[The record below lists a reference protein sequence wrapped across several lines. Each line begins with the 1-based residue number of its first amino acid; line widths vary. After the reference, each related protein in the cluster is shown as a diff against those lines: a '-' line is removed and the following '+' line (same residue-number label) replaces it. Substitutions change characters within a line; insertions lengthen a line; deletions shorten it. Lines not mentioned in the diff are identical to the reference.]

1 MAQRDAWLVVLR
13 ADALEDWLKANH
25 PGIQRKGPKGYKSL
39 CNSDTSLVAY
49 LRWCTH
55 GVEIGAVHR
64 AFVVS
69 AATGTEAA
77 LKGLKEFNAATAKMY
92 QPLHSMAIERVLP
105 GPVYM
110 AEIYDRETSAV
121 EYEPF
126 TPASKDEMLREV
138 QERASQYGEGFDLK
152 VAAFNRAPAT
162 LGRRFIEGTK
172 ENIDFAR
179 SNVDMAAAAEED
191 VRDQMDEVSGMAA
204 GPGFAVGLPQ
214 NMWSPTMLKAYA
226 KGDENA
232 FDQAYLEFK
241 SRARAELQSDQVRKS
256 MLPELSK
263 AAMQRKLTG
272 NPYKAVIPI
281 VSGIAYVE
289 NPIPELVK
297 GSSTPYLRYTRDWEF
312 LAPQS
317 RDRDFEQQVEQQTG
331 ASRSSVRVFR
341 ALGSGKHWVGVALWQ
356 IEEMEDYTEH
366 LLVVTLQSG
375 KSWSVAENKVL
386 RWFSTPS
393 DKPGQHDETGAG
405 GVDFLRWALEY
416 VKQTIAFLK
425 EILERSKGQYA
436 PKPYR
441 IVVGWADPKR
451 ERAYAWLTRL
461 GFRKVADGG
470 NGSPA
475 YILDI
480 EKQAKKNP
488 SAYVANPKKVP
499 DVPIEAAVRSERIG
513 TKTRELTPG
522 VHAVAQ
528 ISSTGKEVWLT
539 HGEQRLFLYLQ
550 DDQGRGSLFYQSF
563 AGTGGK
569 AQGYW
574 FPSGGILADQRGR
587 GVWVIKGNP
596 KTDPGAGR
604 EGLLALYEKANAV
617 LPQSDAETDAF
628 VKKATRLDYDDLMY
642 KDEYEIKPTMKILEE
657 GHANALQSKWATWA
671 YRFWALNALDKT
683 WGKRTFNIKEN
694 PRDLA
699 GRHVPDRYLAGLPTA
714 LRKQRIGEL
723 TQSRDDYKLGDYSE
737 LPTDRIARKM
747 GLVKQSQYTT
757 EAKKRGI
764 EYRGDLRDM
773 AKRVM
778 VFYGHRASARE
789 VSAFA
794 EALRKS
800 FSKGLA
806 AWKSGGHR
814 PGATAQNWAVAR
826 VNSLVVG
833 GKTSWTA
840 DKKLFEVLPAAV
852 RAKIESM
859 RAMRSNPLDPKDDR
873 DLLGWLGEKVLLDVA
888 RASRGAV
895 SRGSRLYGGRESKE
909 AQQEMFQAAAAA
921 ALQYLQK
928 KYDAPALRRF
938 MELDEKEEY
947 GRTASQEREYS
958 YMNQEFESA
967 VSRAVAAGKS
977 TIPKQRAEE
986 RLGRV
991 VDEESRERMATFFRK
1006 QQAAIAIL
1014 KEFKPLGY
1022 VPTEQQIANVLYPKL
1037 SYSAPQ
1043 KALHEYRKLLVN
1055 LRLPV
1060 YEPLEQASEK
1070 TSKRSSVLEI
1080 SRDVDRTLAQSEIT
1094 PVQPFAA
1101 FEAAEEEEERRKD
1114 AEVAMAA
1121 LREMISKTPPGAER
1135 EILVALRAVVPPR
1148 GPDNL
1153 LVAVQNRSGA
1163 SLSEVRGV
1171 VGKYL
1176 ATVQTAIEERKQLQ
1190 LEAAQSKAKSPR
1202 LLLKNN
1208 RRR

>member
-214 NMWSPTMLKAYA
+214 NMWSPAMLKAYA

-416 VKQTIAFLK
+416 VRQTIAFLK
-425 EILERSKGQYA
+425 EILERSRGQYA

-488 SAYVANPKKVP
+488 K
-499 DVPIEAAVRSERIG
+499 DLE
-513 TKTRELTPG
+513 
-522 VHAVAQ
+522 
-528 ISSTGKEVWLT
+528 
-539 HGEQRLFLYLQ
+539 
-550 DDQGRGSLFYQSF
+550 GRF
-563 AGTGGK
+563 
-569 AQGYW
+569 
-574 FPSGGILADQRGR
+574 I
-587 GVWVIKGNP
+587 
-596 KTDPGAGR
+596 
-604 EGLLALYEKANAV
+604 
-617 LPQSDAETDAF
+617 
-628 VKKATRLDYDDLMY
+628 
-642 KDEYEIKPTMKILEE
+642 
-657 GHANALQSKWATWA
+657 
-671 YRFWALNALDKT
+671 
-683 WGKRTFNIKEN
+683 
-694 PRDLA
+694 
-699 GRHVPDRYLAGLPTA
+699 PDRYLAGLPTA
-714 LRKQRIGEL
+714 LQKQRIGEL
-723 TQSRDDYKLGDYSE
+723 TQSRDDYKRGDYSE

-747 GLVKQSQYTT
+747 GLVQQSQYTT
-757 EAKKRGI
+757 EAKIRGI

-1037 SYSAPQ
+1037 RYSAPQ

-1101 FEAAEEEEERRKD
+1101 FEAAEEEEESQKD
-1114 AEVAMAA
+1114 AEMAMAI
-1121 LREMISKTPPGAER
+1121 LREKISNTPPGAER